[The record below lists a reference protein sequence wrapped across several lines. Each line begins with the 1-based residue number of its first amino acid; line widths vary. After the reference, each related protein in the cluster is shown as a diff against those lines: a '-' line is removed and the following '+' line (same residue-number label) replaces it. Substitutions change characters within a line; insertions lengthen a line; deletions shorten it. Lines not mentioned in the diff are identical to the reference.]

1 MSDVNGTSRRH
12 FLAGAAL
19 VGGAVVGASALA
31 ACGDDS
37 GDKLTE
43 RQQTLFI
50 AGCDSVYTIPL
61 KIRGIVPANTVKK

>member
-1 MSDVNGTSRRH
+1 MSDVTGTSRRH
-12 FLAGAAL
+12 FLASTAL

-37 GDKLTE
+37 GENLSE

-50 AGCDSVYTIPL
+50 AGFQWGPPPNFNPL
-61 KIRGIVPANTVKK
+61 SPTS

>member
-50 AGCDSVYTIPL
+50 AGFQWGPPPNFNPTSPTAAWG
-61 KIRGIVPANTVKK
+61 RA